1 MSECAQAIGVC
12 SCVLWAACADLAL
25 HGGQGVTINEFRIF
39 AQGDRDFRDVVRE
52 PLAVGLVDQHERD
65 VFFVAPGAA
74 AAFHRPATPVPG
86 SATSAVGDD
95 DHTDRAGGHAVVVL
109 GRKSARS
116 TVDNAEFALDC
127 GGISESGR
135 HKGG

>member
-52 PLAVGLVDQHERD
+52 PLAVGSVDQHERD
-65 VFFVAPGAA
+65 VFFVARLRAA
-74 AAFHRPATPVPG
+74 VASHCAATP
-86 SATSAVGDD
+86 
-95 DHTDRAGGHAVVVL
+95 
-109 GRKSARS
+109 
-116 TVDNAEFALDC
+116 
-127 GGISESGR
+127 
-135 HKGG
+135 